1 MHCRVLVHRDLIV
14 QRAGKS
20 KSTVKYVV
28 VHRAT
33 CYLGLLY
40 SAPSSGQIVGA
51 PSWETLTHCTE
62 LQAIWCLLCRVHSAP
77 SFNRPWDTFYGSNGM
92 LLNRDRICSLKT
104 AFILTTT
111 TDTDDWEM
119 IVTVSSTNIWPN
131 LVKLLWIHQKIDH
144 QQQIPTQPI
153 RFRLKASGISYMIS
167 IPPFSQKFYIAT
179 ISSTSCT
186 IIYFK

>member
-1 MHCRVLVHRDLIV
+1 MLSGAAV
-14 QRAGKS
+14 QCTELWANSGC
-20 KSTVKYVV
+20 TELGNLNAL
-28 VHRAT
+28 HRAT
-33 CYLGLLY
+33 GYLG
-40 SAPSSGQIVGA
+40 
-51 PSWETLTHCTE
+51 
-62 LQAIWCLLCRVHSAP
+62 LLCRVHSTP
-77 SFNRPWDTFYGSNGM
+77 SINRPWDTFYGSDGM

-104 AFILTTT
+104 AFILTT

-167 IPPFSQKFYIAT
+167 IPPSAKNSILQQY
-179 ISSTSCT
+179 SHVQLRE
-186 IIYFK
+186 Y